1 MILRRTQSEYNQNMV
16 VQALIDLEKRGL
28 VERTT
33 SKAWI
38 AKASASSYLED

>member
-1 MILRRTQSEYNQNMV
+1 MILRQTKPEYNQNMV
-16 VQALIDLEKRGL
+16 VQALVDLEKRGL

-33 SKAWI
+33 SKAWV